1 MNSISARANLNEIN
15 YFPINFLSY
24 KWNSGIDIHIE
35 ADNSR
40 RALFSIIWQHIK
52 GKWSHFFLFMRGP
65 LQLKYVKYGL
75 LILKK
80 SGSFVEI
87 RILDAITRGER
98 GFRHRARLIIDQFY
112 HKIHL
117 LLIYVPV
124 NQEKVEQ
131 KNFLLPKRC
140 INCNSGHSWY
150 NTKCKR
156 KQSKN
161 II

>member
-24 KWNSGIDIHIE
+24 KWNSGIDMHIE

-87 RILDAITRGER
+87 TY
-98 GFRHRARLIIDQFY
+98 FRRYKKRRKGISSSCSSYHRSVLSQNTSIA
-112 HKIHL
+112 HL
-117 LLIYVPV
+117 CACKPRESRAKEFPIAQKMYKLQQRALLIQY
-124 NQEKVEQ
+124 
-131 KNFLLPKRC
+131 
-140 INCNSGHSWY
+140 
-150 NTKCKR
+150 
-156 KQSKN
+156 
-161 II
+161 